1 MRKADI
7 AVHLGAS
14 RTSVGSALVTAAASV
29 LLVAAVLGFAV
40 LRPRGLPEATAAVPA
55 AALAVLTG
63 LVSPAAARAE
73 VASLAPTVG
82 FLAAILALGH
92 LCDAQGVFVW
102 AGAVLARR
110 SGGNASRLFLGVFA
124 AATVTTA
131 ALSLDATV
139 VLLTPVVLTTA
150 HLLRVRAR
158 PHVYACAHLANSA
171 SLLLPVSNLTNLLVF
186 TRSGLGF
193 TRFALVMALPTVAVL
208 AVEYAVLRRRFRTD
222 LPDTAPSP
230 HHPVP
235 HPPRVPLLVV
245 VATLA
250 GFTVSEPLG
259 IAPAWVA
266 AGGALVLGVRQV
278 AARHGT
284 ETRHRA
290 RWRAAVRVL
299 AETQPLF
306 CLFVL
311 ALGVVVAAAGT
322 HGLGAALGRLVP
334 AGTGPLELLGVALLA
349 AALANLVNNLPATLL
364 LLPVVPHD
372 APVLLAV
379 LLGVNIGPNLTYAGS
394 LATLLWRRLLR
405 DRGIAVPIRE
415 FTALGLLTVPACLVA
430 GVLGLWVSL
439 AAFG

>member
-1 MRKADI
+1 MPKCGY
-7 AVHLGAS
+7 AVHPGTLRA
-14 RTSVGSALVTAAASV
+14 SVGSAIVTTAASA

-63 LVSPAAARAE
+63 LVSPASARAE
-73 VASLAPTVG
+73 VVALAPTVG
-82 FLAAILALGH
+82 FLGAILALGH
-92 LCDAQGVFVW
+92 LCDEQGVFAW

-110 SGGNASRLFLGVFA
+110 SGGSASRLFLGVFTA
-124 AATVTTA
+124 AVVTTA
-131 ALSLDATV
+131 VLSLDATV

-150 HLLRVRAR
+150 RLLRVRAR

-193 TRFALVMALPTVAVL
+193 TQFALFMALPTAAVL
-208 AVEYAVLRRRFRTD
+208 VVEYAVLRLRFRAD
-222 LPDTAPSP
+222 LPDATPRPHLPAP
-230 HHPVP
+230 HA
-235 HPPRVPLLVV
+235 PRIPLVV
-245 VATLA
+245 VAATLA
-250 GFTVSEPLG
+250 GFAVADLLG

-266 AGGALVLGVRQV
+266 AAGALVLGVRQV
-278 AARHGT
+278 AAGQARG
-284 ETRHRA
+284 
-290 RWRAAVRVL
+290 RWRAAGRVL

-311 ALGVVVAAAGT
+311 ALGVVVAAAST

-334 AGTGPLELLGVALLA
+334 AGTGPLELLGVAVLA
-349 AALANLVNNLPATLL
+349 AAISNLVNNLPATLL
-364 LLPVVPHD
+364 LLPVVAHSP
-372 APVLLAV
+372 PLLLAV
-379 LLGVNIGPNLTYAGS
+379 LVGVNVGPNLTYVGS

-405 DRGIAVPIRE
+405 ERDIAVPIRE
-415 FTALGLLTVPACLVA
+415 FTALGLLTVPASLVA
-430 GVLGLWVSL
+430 GVLALWVSF

>member
-1 MRKADI
+1 
-7 AVHLGAS
+7 
-14 RTSVGSALVTAAASV
+14 VTAAASV
-29 LLVAAVLGFAV
+29 LLVAAVLAFAV

-73 VASLAPTVG
+73 VTALAPTVG

-92 LCDAQGVFVW
+92 LCDEQGVFAW

-110 SGGNASRLFLGVFA
+110 SGGNASRLFMGVFA
-124 AATVTTA
+124 AAVVTTA
-131 ALSLDATV
+131 VLSLDATV

-150 HLLRVRAR
+150 RLLRVRAR

-193 TRFALVMALPTVAVL
+193 TRFALIMALPTVAVL
-208 AVEYAVLRRRFRTD
+208 AVEYAVLRRRFTGD
-222 LPDTAPSP
+222 LPDSNPPSGLPAP
-230 HHPVP
+230 HA
-235 HPPRVPLLVV
+235 PRVPLLVV
-245 VATLA
+245 AATLA
-250 GFTVSEPLG
+250 GFAVAEPLG

-278 AARHGT
+278 AAGHPRG
-284 ETRHRA
+284 
-290 RWRAAVRVL
+290 RWRAAGRVL

-311 ALGVVVAAAGT
+311 ALGVVVAAAST
-322 HGLGAALGRLVP
+322 HALGAALARLVP
-334 AGTGPLELLGVALLA
+334 AGTGPLELLRVALLA
-349 AALANLVNNLPATLL
+349 AVLANLVNNLPATLL
-364 LLPVVPHD
+364 LLPVVSHSDPL
-372 APVLLAV
+372 LLAM
-379 LLGVNIGPNLTYAGS
+379 LLGVNVGPNLTYVGS

-405 DRGIAVPIRE
+405 DRDIVVPIRE
-415 FTALGLLTVPACLVA
+415 FTALGLLTVPASLAA
-430 GVLGLWVSL
+430 GVLALWVSF

>member
-1 MRKADI
+1 MA
-7 AVHLGAS
+7 
-14 RTSVGSALVTAAASV
+14 TAAAV

-63 LVSPAAARAE
+63 LASPAVARAE
-73 VASLAPTVG
+73 VVALAPTVG

-92 LCDAQGVFVW
+92 LCDEQGVFGW

-110 SGGNASRLFLGVFA
+110 SGGNAARLFPGVFA
-124 AATVTTA
+124 AATATTA
-131 ALSLDATV
+131 VLSVDATV

-186 TRSGLGF
+186 GHSGLGF
-193 TRFALVMALPTVAVL
+193 TRFALIMALPTVAVL
-208 AVEYAVLRRRFRTD
+208 VVEYAVLRRRFRVD
-222 LPDTAPSP
+222 LPAAAAAPRLP
-230 HHPVP
+230 APDAPV
-235 HPPRVPLLVV
+235 VPLLVV
-245 VATLA
+245 AATLA
-250 GFTVSEPLG
+250 GFAVAEPLG
-259 IAPAWVA
+259 VAPAWVA
-266 AGGALVLGVRQV
+266 AGGALVLGGRQV
-278 AARHGT
+278 VAEHG
-284 ETRHRA
+284 
-290 RWRAAVRVL
+290 RWRAAGRVL
-299 AETQPLF
+299 AATQPLF

-311 ALGVVVAAAGT
+311 ALGVVVAAAST

-430 GVLGLWVSL
+430 GVLALWVSF

>member
-7 AVHLGAS
+7 AAHLATS
-14 RTSVGSALVTAAASV
+14 RTSVGSALVAAVASA

-73 VASLAPTVG
+73 VVALAPTVG
-82 FLAAILALGH
+82 FLGAILALGH
-92 LCDAQGVFVW
+92 LCDEQGVFAW

-110 SGGNASRLFLGVFA
+110 SGGNASRLFLGVFGA
-124 AATVTTA
+124 AVVTTA
-131 ALSLDATV
+131 VLSLDATV

-150 HLLRVRAR
+150 RLLRVRAR

-186 TRSGLGF
+186 GHSGLGF
-193 TRFALVMALPTVAVL
+193 TRFALIMALPTVAVL
-208 AVEYAVLRRRFRTD
+208 VVEYAVLRCRFRAD
-222 LPDTAPSP
+222 LPDASPRQRLPAP
-230 HHPVP
+230 HA
-235 HPPRVPLLVV
+235 PRVPLLVV
-245 VATLA
+245 AATLA
-250 GFTVSEPLG
+250 GFTVAEPLG

-278 AARHGT
+278 AAGHAR
-284 ETRHRA
+284 TRRRA
-290 RWRAAVRVL
+290 TGRVL

-311 ALGVVVAAAGT
+311 ALGVVVAAAST
-322 HGLGAALGRLVP
+322 HGLGHALGRLVP

-349 AALANLVNNLPATLL
+349 ATLANLVNNLPATLL
-364 LLPVVPHD
+364 LLPVVPHS
-372 APVLLAV
+372 APLLLAV
-379 LLGVNIGPNLTYAGS
+379 LLGVNVGPNLTYVGS
-394 LATLLWRRLLR
+394 LATLLWRRLLH
-405 DRGIAVPIRE
+405 DRGVVVPVRE
-415 FTALGLLTVPACLVA
+415 FTALGVLTVPASLMA
-430 GVLGLWVSL
+430 GVLALWVSF